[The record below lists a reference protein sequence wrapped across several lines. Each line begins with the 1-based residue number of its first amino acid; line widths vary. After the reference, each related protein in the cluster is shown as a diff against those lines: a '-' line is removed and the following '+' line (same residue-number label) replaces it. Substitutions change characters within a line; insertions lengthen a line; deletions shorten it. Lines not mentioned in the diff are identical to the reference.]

1 MGMTQQQLS
10 KIWTVV
16 GLFLL
21 YYALN
26 TWIVVQG
33 GQEIFGAKLI
43 VGNRVPAAMWGIPIT
58 CVVLLVN
65 SLVGLRYA
73 RRTAPGSW
81 HDRIPIVGFEGI
93 VTNSSEGKVYQGT
106 MLFLLSFLPAAVLIH
121 FWRIFN
127 SAKVVTTDDPPKP
140 VSSIWDWSALTELD
154 DPARI
159 CTELVRDGGKIACE
173 KNATLLPEFEP
184 TVFAVLTA
192 VAVLA
197 LAIHWYAV
205 FRRTSDHL
213 EHAGT
218 S

>member
-1 MGMTQQQLS
+1 MTQQQLS

-43 VGNRVPAAMWGIPIT
+43 VGNRVPAAMWGIPVT
-58 CVVLLVN
+58 CLVLFVS

-73 RRTAPGSW
+73 QRTAPGNW
-81 HDRIPIVGFEGI
+81 HDRIPIVGFESI
-93 VTNSSEGKVYQGT
+93 VTNSPEGKVYQAV
-106 MLFLLSFLPAAVLIH
+106 MLFLLSLLPAAVLIH

-127 SAKVVTTDDPPKP
+127 SAKVVTTDDPPRP
-140 VSSIWDWSALTELD
+140 VGSIWDWSALTKLD

-159 CTELVRDGGKIACE
+159 CTDLINVGGKMTCE
-173 KNATLLPEFEP
+173 KNATLLPGLEP
-184 TVFAVLTA
+184 TLFAVLTA
-192 VAVLA
+192 VAVLV
-197 LAIHWYAV
+197 LAIHWHAV
-205 FRRTSDHL
+205 FRRTSDHV
-213 EHAGT
+213 ERAGT
-218 S
+218 P